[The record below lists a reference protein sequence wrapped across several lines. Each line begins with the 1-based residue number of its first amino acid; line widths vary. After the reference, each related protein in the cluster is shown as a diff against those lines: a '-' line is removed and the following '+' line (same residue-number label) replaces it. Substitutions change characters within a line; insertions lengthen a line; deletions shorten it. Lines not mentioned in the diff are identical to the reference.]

1 LSFVDVDVDILN
13 ADDDVVVVL
22 VVDDAITSAA
32 NKGVAEEYVADED
45 EDEVQIVFI
54 ADADVVDA
62 DVDAVKAHTFV
73 DIIIRITL
81 IINKNGYY

>member
-1 LSFVDVDVDILN
+1 
-13 ADDDVVVVL
+13 
-22 VVDDAITSAA
+22 
-32 NKGVAEEYVADED
+32 
-45 EDEVQIVFI
+45 VQIVFI